1 LTITLTNVAVVDQ
14 FKFPGGAGNNLGIA
28 GVPATVSFKVMYQK
42 SGEPRI
48 VRPTSDDPLSPFNWA
63 GKLWMATNS
72 GTFSVSYND
81 GSFAAQGSFSSGT
94 SNFGEV
100 GTERNGSFVE
110 HEDRDEAG
118 KVAGGRALP
127 LSAKQPT
134 SLAATQSI
142 AHLPPKLR
150 GRVPPQYLIH

>member
-28 GVPATVSFKVMYQK
+28 GVPATVSFKVTYQK

-63 GKLWMATNS
+63 GKMSMATNS

-94 SNFGEV
+94 SNFGEM

-127 LSAKQPT
+127 RSATQPT
-134 SLAATQSI
+134 SLAATQST
-142 AHLPPKLR
+142 ADVPPKLR